1 MILIG
6 LLIGCAVFI
15 AVTLLCIM
23 FDDVSSL
30 EWMLIFLCAALGGIC
45 GYVASKSKER
55 DQRNK
60 H

>member
-45 GYVASKSKER
+45 GYVASKKKQGER
-55 DQRNK
+55 PK
-60 H
+60 K